1 MAKRRGGGADEAL
14 PSREAILEFLRDH
27 PGRAG
32 KREIARA
39 FGIKSADRIGLKRL
53 LKEMADEG
61 VIEGRRRSVKR
72 AGHMAPVEE
81 LEITGRDKEGELIAS
96 PTDWDVALHGV
107 APTVLILPDRSRKS
121 RMPVPGVGDRVMARV
136 REVTDETGVY
146 RHEGKVVR
154 ILDRRPRTV
163 IGVFSPRPGGGGVI
177 HSVDKKERRDL
188 LVAPEDIGDARKDD
202 LVAVEIRK
210 STGLGPPR
218 AVVRDVVGDM
228 TSEKAVSQI
237 AILTHGIPQVFA
249 PEVIEE
255 AKSAAPAAMVGRE
268 DLRKLPIVTIDPAD
282 AKDHDDA
289 VHAAPDADPDNKGG
303 FVLTVAIADVAWY
316 VRPGGALDRSA
327 RERGNSVYFPDRVVP
342 MLPEQLSADL
352 CSLKENQDRPV
363 LVCEMAVAAD
373 GRVKRHRFFRAMIR
387 VAGNINYQQT
397 QAAVDGR
404 PDETTK
410 PLLKNVLEPLWEC
423 YRAVARARDAREPL
437 DLDIPERKLIL
448 DRTGHVERVLVPE
461 RLESHRLIEA
471 FMILANVAAAET
483 LEKKHSPLVYR
494 VHDSPSPEKLAALG
508 DFLSTL
514 GIKLPKAGVLLP
526 HHFNGILAK
535 VAGSENER
543 LVNEVVLRSQAQAE
557 YAAENFGHF
566 GLNLRRYAH
575 FTSPIRRYA
584 DLIVHRA
591 LIRALDMGKDG
602 LRDRTIED
610 LDEISAHISATER
623 RAMAAERETVDRL
636 IANYLADRVGAR
648 FHGTITGVTKSGLFV
663 RLEDTGADGFV
674 PASTLGSDYFRFDE
688 SARRMVGE
696 RTGEAFTLGDPCE
709 VKLVE
714 AVPLAGALRFEI
726 VNEGKYVDI
735 RSVRKSGRPARADRV
750 APRRGGKAGARPK
763 KQGKR

>member
-1 MAKRRGGGADEAL
+1 MAKRRGGASDQGL

-39 FGIKSADRIGLKRL
+39 FGVKSADRIALKRL
-53 LKEMADEG
+53 LRDMEDDG
-61 VIEGRRRSVKR
+61 QIEGRRKRVQR

-81 LEITGRDKEGELIAS
+81 LEITGRDRDGELIAA
-96 PTDWDVALHGV
+96 PTDWDEALHGA
-107 APTVLILPDRSRKS
+107 APSVLILPDRSRKS

-136 REVTDETGVY
+136 REVVDETGATH
-146 RHEGKVVR
+146 HEGKVVR

-163 IGVFSPRPGGGGVI
+163 IGVFTPRPGGGGVV

-188 LVAPEDIGDARKDD
+188 TVAPEDTGDARKDD

-210 STGLGPPR
+210 STRFGPPR
-218 AVVRDVVGDM
+218 AVVREVVGDM
-228 TSEKAVSQI
+228 KSEKAVSQI
-237 AILTHGIPQVFA
+237 ALLTHGIPQPFA
-249 PEVIEE
+249 DDVIAE
-255 AKSAAPAAMVGRE
+255 AEAATPAAMAGRE
-268 DLRKLPIVTIDPAD
+268 DLRSLPLVTIDPAD

-303 FVLTVAIADVAWY
+303 FVVTVAIADVAWY
-316 VRPGGALDRSA
+316 VRPNGALDRSA

-363 LVCEMAVAAD
+363 LACEMAIAPD
-373 GRVKRHRFFRAMIR
+373 GRVRRHRFLRAMVR
-387 VAGNINYQQT
+387 VAANIDYRQT
-397 QAAVDGR
+397 QAAIDGQT
-404 PDETTK
+404 DEQTGPLLDTVLK
-410 PLLKNVLEPLWEC
+410 PLWDA
-423 YRAVARARDAREPL
+423 YRAVAKARDARAPL
-437 DLDIPERKLIL
+437 ELEIPERKLIL
-448 DRTGHVERVLVPE
+448 DKTGHVARVLVPE
-461 RLESHRLIEA
+461 RLESHKLIEV

-483 LEKKHSPLVYR
+483 LEKKHTPLIYR
-494 VHDSPSPEKLAALG
+494 VHDSPSPEKLAALA
-508 DFLSTL
+508 DFLATIGL
-514 GIKLPKAGVLLP
+514 KLPKAGVLLP

-535 VAGSENER
+535 VEGTENER
-543 LVNEVVLRSQAQAE
+543 LVHEVVLRSQAQAE
-557 YAAENFGHF
+557 YTPENFGHF

-591 LIRALDMGKDG
+591 LIRALDLGKDG
-602 LRDRTIED
+602 LSDRTIAD

-636 IANYLADRVGAR
+636 IADFLADRVGAR
-648 FHGTITGVTKSGLFV
+648 FHGTVTGVTKSGLFV
-663 RLEDTGADGFV
+663 RLDDTGADGFI
-674 PASTLGSDYFRFDE
+674 PASTLGADYFRFDE
-688 SARRMVGE
+688 AGRRMVGE

-726 VNEGKYVDI
+726 VSEGKYVSI
-735 RSVRKSGRPARADRV
+735 RPGRKAGGRARSGGGARAR
-750 APRRGGKAGARPK
+750 